1 MDLVGDRAAPL
12 PAHVQVRGRAVPV
25 WPDGQGWSIVCEA
38 STAITRFAD
47 HATYGDDLA
56 GDALTAESD
65 ARFGGVTGPGKRAA
79 CGHKVYDLPRWRTP
93 AADLVHARALA
104 LAQRCLSCVEVIAD
118 DTWCSIYRDG
128 DYCLPH
134 SHLRSEVSL
143 ICMLDPGETVADDSH
158 SGLLCFNL
166 RADRVVLPGRARS
179 GDPRPR
185 ARDFCGHAAPFR
197 QRVPA
202 QRDAV
207 PRPSA
212 ANHVVVE
219 RRAPPSPRHAAA
231 RHVTRYS
238 TSESPPATRND
249 LVSSAARSASSLR
262 DSSGRDARAPSAA
275 AYTVASANAGG
286 STPTS
291 STPGV

>member
-1 MDLVGDRAAPL
+1 MNLVGDRAAPL

-38 STAITRFAD
+38 SMAITRFAD

-65 ARFGGVTGPGKRAA
+65 ARFGGATGPGKRAA

-104 LAQRCLSCVEVIAD
+104 FAQRCLSCVEVIAD

-143 ICMLDPGETVADDSH
+143 IYMLDPGETVADDSH
-158 SGLLCFNL
+158 SGLLCFNDARIAWCCPEEHG
-166 RADRVVLPGRARS
+166 RATRVLVPEMSAGTLLLFDSAYLHSVTPYRGRRPRITLSWNVGRRRLPGT
-179 GDPRPR
+179 PRP
-185 ARDFCGHAAPFR
+185 GM
-197 QRVPA
+197 
-202 QRDAV
+202 
-207 PRPSA
+207 
-212 ANHVVVE
+212 
-219 RRAPPSPRHAAA
+219 
-231 RHVTRYS
+231 
-238 TSESPPATRND
+238 
-249 LVSSAARSASSLR
+249 
-262 DSSGRDARAPSAA
+262 
-275 AYTVASANAGG
+275 
-286 STPTS
+286 
-291 STPGV
+291 